1 MWMFHIWLAECLLLE
16 TSLEWR
22 EDVTA
27 DSGTADSIRP
37 KRARQ
42 RQRDSRW
49 KLIPLEKNL
58 VWGLSFPT
66 WKRSGSCWHGPE
78 PSDLRSGLWYRTL
91 AKESTPSVVTRTWK
105 SCVSQGKDIE
115 LEHWFSVKV
124 RVSNWFQ
131 KMLFSPWTLQNTVF
145 NLQASK
151 NLDRLYGAVFC
162 LLPALFFVC
171 FWTDCSGF
179 RSPVAGCGGWCVSLT
194 ANQGVT
200 TPFCEDLRE
209 AGERHPAQS
218 GSVLIC
224 CVLALLRFHCCSC
237 SFWAWVRDNRQSK
250 VTVRR
255 GYLSRCGATD
265 T

>member
-91 AKESTPSVVTRTWK
+91 AKESTPSVVTRTRK

-131 KMLFSPWTLQNTVF
+131 KMLFSPWTLFKTLF
-145 NLQASK
+145 LIF
-151 NLDRLYGAVFC
+151 RLPKTWTGCMELFSVCY
-162 LLPALFFVC
+162 LLSFL
-171 FWTDCSGF
+171 
-179 RSPVAGCGGWCVSLT
+179 CVSGLI
-194 ANQGVT
+194 AVDSDHLLQVVEADVF
-200 TPFCEDLRE
+200 PSQPIRE
-209 AGERHPAQS
+209 WRRP
-218 GSVLIC
+218 SV
-224 CVLALLRFHCCSC
+224 
-237 SFWAWVRDNRQSK
+237 K
-250 VTVRR
+250 T
-255 GYLSRCGATD
+255 
-265 T
+265 